1 MPCSN
6 LRAEMARK
14 KISIEEMADFLGIHR
29 NSVANK
35 INGSSSFSIEE
46 SVKIQE
52 KYFPELGLKY
62 LFSRDQHPDMGCV
75 GARLSP
81 PFKRRIRGPYLCYIK
96 KEGRTL

>member
-62 LFSRDQHPDMGCV
+62 LFSKDEQ
-75 GARLSP
+75 
-81 PFKRRIRGPYLCYIK
+81 
-96 KEGRTL
+96 KEVVSGGESATSLNYR